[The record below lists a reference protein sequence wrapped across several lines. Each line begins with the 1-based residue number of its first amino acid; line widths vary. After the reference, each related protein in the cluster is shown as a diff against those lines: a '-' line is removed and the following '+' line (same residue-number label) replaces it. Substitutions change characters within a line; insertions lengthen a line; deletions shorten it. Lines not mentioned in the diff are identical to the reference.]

1 MTLARLS
8 DESIARFGEYEALAF
23 EGRRLTNVEQH
34 RAACRVAHALRR
46 LGIGAGD
53 RVVVMPPNCPEPKSP
68 IGKILRKDLRREAHT
83 PS

>member
-23 EGRRLTNVEQH
+23 EGRRLTNV
-34 RAACRVAHALRR
+34 RMVLS
-46 LGIGAGD
+46 L
-53 RVVVMPPNCPEPKSP
+53 PKSP
-68 IGKILRKDLRREAHT
+68 IGKIPRKDLGRQAHT